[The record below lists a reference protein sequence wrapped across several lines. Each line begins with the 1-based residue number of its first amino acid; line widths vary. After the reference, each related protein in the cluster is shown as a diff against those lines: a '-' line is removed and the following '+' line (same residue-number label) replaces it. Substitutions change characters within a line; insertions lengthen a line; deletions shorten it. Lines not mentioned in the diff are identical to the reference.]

1 MLNTLSSYTSK
12 WKLNVNTEKTKI
24 VVFRKGGK
32 LKNCYTWCYDNVPL
46 DVVDNFNYLGITFN
60 FNGKFNKA
68 QSILA
73 MQCKKS
79 MNILLSKM
87 RSLHLNVSTK
97 LNLFDTYVSCIAL
110 YSCEVWGAIPAKSL
124 ESVHLNFCKKILGV
138 KKSAASM
145 MIYSELGRLPLEIE
159 RTCRMVKYFFKLRN
173 TENCILRNIYSE
185 MYTQC
190 LTEPNSKCWLS
201 SIRDTLFSVGLGYVW
216 SEGYGNEKVVLLQLR
231 QRLKDIFIQNMFSFF
246 NSSSKC
252 RIYKYICHG
261 LDLQPYLTKP
271 IPDQYK
277 ECISKFRLSCHM
289 LEIERGRYFNIPECN
304 RKCKLCSN
312 IDIEDEYHFIFICP
326 VYENL
331 RKLYIDKYYY
341 EKPSMYKLLQ
351 LFSNTNTSVI
361 CNFGKFL
368 YKASKLKLE
377 ATT

>member
-1 MLNTLSSYTSK
+1 
-12 WKLNVNTEKTKI
+12 
-24 VVFRKGGK
+24 
-32 LKNCYTWCYDNVPL
+32 
-46 DVVDNFNYLGITFN
+46 
-60 FNGKFNKA
+60 
-68 QSILA
+68 

-326 VYENL
+326 VYM
-331 RKLYIDKYYY
+331 KI
-341 EKPSMYKLLQ
+341 
-351 LFSNTNTSVI
+351 
-361 CNFGKFL
+361 
-368 YKASKLKLE
+368 
-377 ATT
+377 